1 MSPVYSHLI
10 YCKRYS
16 GTWKWAG
23 LQAYIILHK
32 LHKLRMHER
41 QDRHYHNFVKKKRT
55 NLQYRRGC
63 RSWTTPL
70 NSSVPVE
77 RLPDSF
83 HPESNEPKT
92 NLFKGQTSSSI
103 SNHTH
108 SLHQN
113 VYVIS
118 LHESQTVTIPIGI
131 QRGELLNTMP
141 QLWWSLHR
149 GDRETSDHKTKR
161 TAETRQVWKYR

>member
-1 MSPVYSHLI
+1 
-10 YCKRYS
+10 
-16 GTWKWAG
+16 
-23 LQAYIILHK
+23 
-32 LHKLRMHER
+32 MHER
-41 QDRHYHNFVKKKRT
+41 QDRHYHNFDKKKRT
-55 NLQYRRGC
+55 NLQYHRGC

-70 NSSVPVE
+70 NSRVPVE
-77 RLPDSF
+77 QLPDSF

-103 SNHTH
+103 SNHIY
-108 SLHQN
+108 SLHQRYQWKN
-113 VYVIS
+113 QIMPIS
-118 LHESQTVTIPIGI
+118 GGHLGCIQEQNDHEISSHESQTVTIPNGI